1 MIYKLDYSPK
11 FRREYKKLRKTR
23 QDTAKMVRFLI
34 ADVLEHPRGG
44 LGHPERLRH
53 FPGEVWSRRIDQKNR
68 LRYSIAGDV
77 VCFERCLGHY
87 GDH

>member
-1 MIYKLDYSPK
+1 MFEPKYSK
-11 FRREYKKLRKTR
+11 
-23 QDTAKMVRFLI
+23 RFLKEYDKLCRI
-34 ADVLEHPRGG
+34 HSPIVSSIDALSEEILREPRSGIG
-44 LGHPERLRH
+44 RPERLRH

-68 LRYSIAGDV
+68 LRYSIAGNV